1 MIIKPISDEEIR
13 NAQIQGNLPNRPTQ
27 KSLYPDNTL
36 TAEDVKA
43 AIDKLPKLVAKRLNE
58 LIQTIVGSVNGNLNE
73 DSLAAMMQTG
83 IREGHTLKDL
93 FLEIARGDLSFLP
106 AISDEDNKKVLTVE
120 NGEWTLKNLQ
130 TKENTPYFFIGKS
143 GAINDEVIYE
153 KIKQDKLLLFYV
165 TDEELLV
172 LLTPSGLLD
181 DGKVFLFQGMALSQ
195 EDQTATLYQIT
206 LFPDESWTLTEY
218 SLSKENVSLVQ
229 RGKSAYEIALEHG
242 FVGSEKEWLA
252 SLKANCDILEQVTSA
267 DNGKIL
273 SVENGKSTWV
283 KPEENPLPKITSA
296 DDGKFLSAENGKW
309 VTKTIES
316 VGGIHA
322 KYVTL
327 RGGSEGTLTED
338 EYTLLAN
345 RENYFEYIVEE
356 SANSSKIYDCH
367 LAENT
372 KTQKTYVSNT
382 FSDEN
387 GNSVYIIIHVYSN
400 RAWYKTQKS
409 TNCFEKPTQND
420 NGKILGVVNG
430 SPTWVEQ
437 ESGSGSASERQYVK
451 IYGGN
456 EGKLGDA
463 ELFVLSKQENGIEYI
478 VEESANSSTIYPC
491 YLSENTKTKKTYVS
505 HTFNDLDGIP
515 SYILIHVYTSGTWY
529 KTQKSYQ
536 CFAKP
541 TNTDNGKVLG
551 VVNGTPTWVDASSS
565 DEEYGGEN
573 ANIPYII
580 TGKSGKIDDD
590 VIYEK
595 LMAGKKDL
603 LYVTDN
609 SDIVIMNG
617 ASSLSNDTAYYL
629 VGQNTDACGRHII
642 YQMLLDSNRNW
653 VVTVNAV
660 GKLSGRSDEL
670 TPQDVYTAL
679 EEGSA
684 IAVVHTDTT
693 YGTVWFNCFSYSQ
706 LAGVVSS
713 VVFETGISRMC
724 AQLIGDISQNTW
736 TFTAFDLSSSSGVP
750 NEGAI
755 NSLIDRK
762 IADVTTLIQEQ
773 LGVIENGTY

>member
-1 MIIKPISDEEIR
+1 MGSP
-13 NAQIQGNLPNRPTQ
+13 LP
-27 KSLYPDNTL
+27 S
-36 TAEDVKA
+36 AC
-43 AIDKLPKLVAKRLNE
+43 IDE
-58 LIQTIVGSVNGNLNE
+58 LIHFVIC
-73 DSLAAMMQTG
+73 
-83 IREGHTLKDL
+83 GHSP
-93 FLEIARGDLSFLP
+93 IA
-106 AISDEDNKKVLTVE
+106 T
-120 NGEWTLKNLQ
+120 
-130 TKENTPYFFIGKS
+130 
-143 GAINDEVIYE
+143 
-153 KIKQDKLLLFYV
+153 
-165 TDEELLV
+165 
-172 LLTPSGLLD
+172 
-181 DGKVFLFQGMALSQ
+181 
-195 EDQTATLYQIT
+195 
-206 LFPDESWTLTEY
+206 
-218 SLSKENVSLVQ
+218 
-229 RGKSAYEIALEHG
+229 H
-242 FVGSEKEWLA
+242 
-252 SLKANCDILEQVTSA
+252 
-267 DNGKIL
+267 
-273 SVENGKSTWV
+273 
-283 KPEENPLPKITSA
+283 
-296 DDGKFLSAENGKW
+296 
-309 VTKTIES
+309 
-316 VGGIHA
+316 
-322 KYVTL
+322 
-327 RGGSEGTLTED
+327 
-338 EYTLLAN
+338 
-345 RENYFEYIVEE
+345 
-356 SANSSKIYDCH
+356 
-367 LAENT
+367 
-372 KTQKTYVSNT
+372 
-382 FSDEN
+382 
-387 GNSVYIIIHVYSN
+387 
-400 RAWYKTQKS
+400 
-409 TNCFEKPTQND
+409 
-420 NGKILGVVNG
+420 
-430 SPTWVEQ
+430 
-437 ESGSGSASERQYVK
+437 
-451 IYGGN
+451 IYGGSVVLRLKDALIVRCA
-456 EGKLGDA
+456 EFAIGTVLGHCVI
-463 ELFVLSKQENGIEYI
+463 LTFTPFVGAPFIE
-478 VEESANSSTIYPC
+478 VTRRGLA
-491 YLSENTKTKKTYVS
+491 
-505 HTFNDLDGIP
+505 P
-515 SYILIHVYTSGTWY
+515 SVVFAKCFGVFY